1 MNCFDFGNE
10 KSSNV
15 LIQPVDEHDLKLI
28 ESEVK
33 IIQELAGDDFH
44 LVAIKIG
51 NWNADLSPWC
61 SPAVFGKEDFGN
73 GATDTLEEI
82 TGICTDPSK
91 TYYLGGYSLAG
102 LFSLWAAYQTDLFSG
117 VAAASPSVWFPGF
130 TDYIKDHRI
139 RTGAVYLS
147 LGDRE
152 EKTKN
157 PVMRTVGDCIRQT
170 YESIK
175 DQGIRCSLEWNEGNH
190 FKDVDIRCAKAFSWV
205 LGTPV

>member
-73 GATDTLEEI
+73 GGEV
-82 TGICTDPSK
+82 S
-91 TYYLGGYSLAG
+91 GGRR
-102 LFSLWAAYQTDLFSG
+102 
-117 VAAASPSVWFPGF
+117 
-130 TDYIKDHRI
+130 KD
-139 RTGAVYLS
+139 
-147 LGDRE
+147 
-152 EKTKN
+152 
-157 PVMRTVGDCIRQT
+157 
-170 YESIK
+170 
-175 DQGIRCSLEWNEGNH
+175 
-190 FKDVDIRCAKAFSWV
+190 
-205 LGTPV
+205 